1 MQMDSVLMDG
11 WFSLTLVQQMIN
23 IGNEVKRAV
32 RFDENAEKKHAFL
45 VKAIQYTDLSMQ
57 DPKNQG
63 VLPELDITRKVL
75 LDYDGEEHKLDYSK
89 EQLRDYYMNY
99 TLR

>member
-1 MQMDSVLMDG
+1 MDSVLMDG

-45 VKAIQYTDLSMQ
+45 VKAIQYTDLTMQ
-57 DPKNQG
+57 DPK
-63 VLPELDITRKVL
+63 T
-75 LDYDGEEHKLDYSK
+75 K
-89 EQLRDYYMNY
+89 ESFQSWISPGKYYWIMTGKSISLTTPRNS
-99 TLR
+99 

>member
-1 MQMDSVLMDG
+1 MDSVLMDG

-45 VKAIQYTDLSMQ
+45 VKAIQQSNIRILQCRIQKT
-57 DPKNQG
+57 
-63 VLPELDITRKVL
+63 
-75 LDYDGEEHKLDYSK
+75 K
-89 EQLRDYYMNY
+89 ESFQSWISPGKYYWIMTGKSISLTTPRNS
-99 TLR
+99 